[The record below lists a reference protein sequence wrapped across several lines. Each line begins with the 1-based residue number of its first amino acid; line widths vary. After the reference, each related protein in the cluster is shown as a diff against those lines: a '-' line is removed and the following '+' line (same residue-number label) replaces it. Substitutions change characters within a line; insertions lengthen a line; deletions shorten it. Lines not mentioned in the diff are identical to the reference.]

1 MKARKQILATGTLSA
16 YTGKPVLTIAVL
28 ALCFLPTTL
37 PLVAVCAAIDWHC
50 VDRTWAEQARIQL
63 PFSLIVCFQCV
74 AHLQANDARRGCI
87 NV

>member
-16 YTGKPVLTIAVL
+16 YTGKPVLTIVVL

-37 PLVAVCAAIDWHC
+37 PLVAVCAALDWHC
-50 VDRTWAEQARIQL
+50 ADRTREEQAHIQL
-63 PFSLIVCFQCV
+63 HFSLIVCFQRV
-74 AHLQANDARRGCI
+74 AHLQANDARRGCM